1 MNANSDPKPP
11 ARKPFWKRLLQN
23 LLLSGTVFLFCFVAL
38 EITLR
43 LMGYGNLELYQP
55 DAKLFWRLKPDQDC
69 YTKIDRKPVHINSH
83 GTRGPAFSDEKPSG
97 VIRILS
103 LGDSRTFGWGLTDE
117 ETYSRR
123 VQNLLQKYVGD
134 SRKVEVINAGV
145 NAWSYPQMLVYLRE
159 YGLRYH
165 PDYVILAEA
174 NLRTQFSEKSSP
186 EFVRQY
192 QRRVWLTNF
201 LRRFAVYHYFIEV
214 KLKSFYEQ
222 HRTKFIPV
230 DPQQDT
236 LFKEE
241 QQHDP
246 EALFR
251 GAIEQVC
258 ALAQTNQAKPVL
270 LFLPT
275 LDDLTATN
283 RLSVLEVKR
292 ATANTCGAMLVDLTA
307 DLRPQGKALYLDADP
322 VHYNAQGNAIV
333 AGRIFE
339 ALTNS
344 IGR

>member
-23 LLLSGTVFLFCFVAL
+23 LLLSGTVFLLCFAAL

-55 DAKLFWRLKPDQDC
+55 DAKLFWRLKPNQDC

-83 GTRGPAFSDEKPSG
+83 GTRGPDFSDEKPAG

-123 VQNLLQKYVGD
+123 MQSLLQKYVGD
-134 SRKVEVINAGV
+134 GRKVEVINAGV

-165 PDYVILAEA
+165 PDYVMLAEA
-174 NLRTQFSEKSSP
+174 NLWTQFSEKSSP
-186 EFVRQY
+186 EFVKQFL
-192 QRRVWLTNF
+192 RRVWLKNF

-222 HRTKFIPV
+222 HRTKFIPI

-236 LFKEE
+236 LFKAE

-251 GAIEQVC
+251 DAIEGIC
-258 ALAQTNQAKPVL
+258 ALAQTNHMKPVL

-283 RLSVLEVKR
+283 QVSVLEVKR
-292 ATANTCGAMLVDLTA
+292 SAAKKCGVPLVDLTV
-307 DLRPQGKALYLDADP
+307 DVRPQGKALYLDADP

-344 IGR
+344 VVR